1 MLTLSNTRFIIPSR
15 SGALSHVFKV
25 GVDLMCFDIIS
36 GGAIDDLCP
45 FAVPFGADL
54 IVMQRRRRP
63 DTVRPILLRVDVSVV
78 RVPDVCGPAWSLLR
92 TALRATH
99 SQSPL

>member
-1 MLTLSNTRFIIPSR
+1 MLTLSNTRFIIPSP

-25 GVDLMCFDIIS
+25 GVDLMCFDLIS

-63 DTVRPILLRVDVSVV
+63 STARPILLRVDVSVV
-78 RVPDVCGPAWSLLR
+78 QVLEVCGPLE
-92 TALRATH
+92 
-99 SQSPL
+99 SPH